1 MNVAEDA
8 HPMDEVRTSAHRS
21 SRRAGI
27 ARVGISGWNYPPWR
41 GDFYPKGLPQKRE
54 LAYASRIFS
63 SIEVNGT
70 FYSLQRPES
79 FAHWAEETPEDFV
92 FAIKGSRFVTHIRR
106 LGDAATP
113 LANFFAS
120 GVLKLGAKL
129 GPFLW
134 QLPPNFRFDAERI
147 AGFLQALPHDTDAA
161 SALARH
167 HDAWMA
173 GRAWTEPLVPM
184 RLHHAVEIRHDSF
197 KTPDFIAILR
207 KHNVALVHADTV
219 EWPLLGDLTADFVY
233 CRLHGSE
240 ELYASGY
247 DDAALDQW
255 AGRVRRWTAGE
266 EVGDLPHVAGPA
278 KRRKR
283 DVFVYFDN
291 DAKVRAPY
299 DAQGLIRRLAG
310 TVPARETAA
319 TAKERQR

>member
-1 MNVAEDA
+1 MAEG
-8 HPMDEVRTSAHRS
+8 RTRGRAP
-21 SRRAGI
+21 RRAGV
-27 ARVGISGWNYPPWR
+27 ARIGISGWTYPPWR

-63 SIEVNGT
+63 SIEINGT
-70 FYSLQRPES
+70 FYSLQWPES
-79 FAHWAEETPEDFV
+79 FVRWAEATPEDVV
-92 FAIKGSRFVTHIRR
+92 FAVKGGRFVTHMKR
-106 LGDAATP
+106 LRDVTTP

-134 QLPPNFRFDAERI
+134 QLPPNFRFDAARI
-147 AGFLQALPHDTDAA
+147 ESFVRQLPHDTDAA
-161 SALARH
+161 GALARR
-167 HDAWMA
+167 HDARMA
-173 GRAWTEPLVPM
+173 GRAWTEPLVSM
-184 RLHHAVEIRHDSF
+184 RLRHAMEIRHDSF
-197 KTPDFIAILR
+197 KTPEFIRILR
-207 KHNVALVHADTV
+207 RHNVALVHADTV

-240 ELYASGY
+240 ELYTSGY

-255 AGRVRRWTAGE
+255 AARVRRWTAGE
-266 EVGDLPHVAGPA
+266 EVDDLPHVAGPA
-278 KRRKR
+278 RRRKR

-319 TAKERQR
+319 TAKEKPR